1 MDNKTIFLSIL
12 IVDGRWTTHGIWP
25 TLNRG
30 RGPFFCDWSNPF
42 DSKQLETISAKLASH
57 WTVIHQNS
65 AKDYFWNHEWT
76 KHGTCAMQL
85 SALNSQFKYF
95 NKGILRNKKLISDLE
110 TARKTMLP
118 SKTLHLSRKPKKNL
132 IHVIVGYI
140 LYKICN
146 SLETSNLPL

>member
-1 MDNKTIFLSIL
+1 MVCKLKKFWETRPYRIESLTFWLMDNKTIFLSIL

-95 NKGILRNKKLISDLE
+95 NKGILRNKKLISDFRNRQE
-110 TARKTMLP
+110 NHAAQ
-118 SKTLHLSRKPKKNL
+118 
-132 IHVIVGYI
+132 
-140 LYKICN
+140 
-146 SLETSNLPL
+146 